1 MISPIRQDFNRF
13 TDEIPIFLYKRQ
25 GVIIH
30 SFPLEVG
37 GVWTHIITEFGVEFT
52 PIGQRE
58 EHWLLPDSSESGLR
72 KKVAGDPRPR
82 LGPRKSGYVCRVR
95 SLIRRQSLLRR
106 PQIPRLPR
114 LLRRGIARSR
124 HTCRTRHCHHPC
136 RQRCGR

>member
-37 GVWTHIITEFGVEFT
+37 GVWTHIITEVGVEFT

-58 EHWLLPDSSESGLR
+58 EHW
-72 KKVAGDPRPR
+72 
-82 LGPRKSGYVCRVR
+82 YYQIRVN
-95 SLIRRQSLLRR
+95 QV
-106 PQIPRLPR
+106 
-114 LLRRGIARSR
+114 
-124 HTCRTRHCHHPC
+124 
-136 RQRCGR
+136 